1 MARERRK
8 PEEPNE
14 LRWLTTYG
22 DVVTLLLAF
31 FVMLYAISQVDQT
44 KFQLFVSGLADPF
57 HNPAVSEGLLNAGTG
72 LVGED
77 LGDGSSDLETF
88 GAPAL
93 LNGLPDVR
101 SIDETA
107 QSGFDDINENTD
119 PDPGDATETD
129 PDPGDGVS
137 DTEGDVIVNDE
148 QLIEV
153 RNAISGALAEA
164 GLTGAV
170 DFEIT
175 SRGLVIAIATD
186 HVLFDSGSAEFGENG
201 EKIIAAVAP
210 TLATFSNEI
219 LVEGHTDT
227 VPLNRNG
234 YDNWNLS
241 TDRALAVLK
250 ALTEWDGIEP
260 ARLAATGYGEY
271 RPRASNETD
280 EGKAANR
287 RVELVVVVDR
297 GESNG

>member
-1 MARERRK
+1 MARERKK

-31 FVMLYAISQVDQT
+31 FVMLYAISQVDQA

-57 HNPAVSEGLLNAGTG
+57 HNPAVSEGLLSAGTG

-93 LNGLPDVR
+93 LDGLPDVR
-101 SIDETA
+101 TIDETA
-107 QSGFDDINENTD
+107 QSGFDDINEN
-119 PDPGDATETD
+119 TD

-153 RNAISGALAEA
+153 RDAISGALADA

-175 SRGLVIAIATD
+175 ARGLVIAIATD

-201 EKIIAAVAP
+201 EAIIAAVAP
-210 TLATFSNEI
+210 TLATFNNEI

-250 ALTEWDGIEP
+250 ALKEWDGIDP

-280 EGKAANR
+280 EGKSANR

>member
-1 MARERRK
+1 MARERKK

-31 FVMLYAISQVDQT
+31 FVMLYAISQVDQA

-72 LVGED
+72 LVGND
-77 LGDGSSDLETF
+77 LGDGTSDLETF

-93 LNGLPDVR
+93 LDGLPDVR
-101 SIDETA
+101 TIDETA

-119 PDPGDATETD
+119 PDPGDATD
-129 PDPGDGVS
+129 PDPGDGIS

-153 RNAISGALAEA
+153 RNAISVALADA

-186 HVLFDSGSAEFGENG
+186 HVLFASGSAEFDENG
-201 EKIIAAVAP
+201 EEIISAVAP
-210 TLATFSNEI
+210 TLATFNNEI

-250 ALTEWDGIEP
+250 ALKDWDGIEP
-260 ARLAATGYGEY
+260 ERLAATGYGEY